1 MWSVCLFL
9 LLSQTLAS
17 EGGFES
23 WSKPI
28 EALIASGNLVSAR
41 EQLARQTAA
50 RREAPT
56 GLYLE
61 ARILFAEKRYAEVLK
76 VVQQSIVKA
85 PSDAELYKLAALSA
99 IRLERLDV
107 AAPALETAKRLAPND
122 YLVRFHLGALYYA
135 KSLFLKARPELK
147 KAAELNPAYMPAL
160 LFLGLTL
167 EEVGDEKSTIETY
180 RKAIVLA
187 GEGNEIPY
195 VYLGRYCYRLNRFDD
210 ALPVL
215 QRAVQLNP
223 RSGDAWLQLGKTL
236 TALKRNTDAIAALGR
251 SATADSQNS
260 EPHYLLFRIFQAEG
274 REQAAQEELKHFQQL
289 KPKAAEE
296 PGRRRLQG
304 AVAQ

>member
-85 PSDAELYKLAALSA
+85 PSDAELYKLAALT
-99 IRLERLDV
+99 
-107 AAPALETAKRLAPND
+107 ALETAKRLAPND